1 MLIFQDLLSGSI
13 LHLQEVEVWWSENQY
28 VYGSYKMT
36 SYYLI
41 QWFWLVLLGFRSSC
55 SQSHQGVPKMLA
67 ALCVC
72 TGDKTKGPIRVFS
85 FQSLS
90 SLKSFLRKTWLQFP
104 RQDLCLSHKTF
115 STCFYLTLMTHN
127 EQRKDGRGPGGGS
140 EHWCIIWGHNG
151 EEYHKENN
159 SRRKGLPGK

>member
-1 MLIFQDLLSGSI
+1 
-13 LHLQEVEVWWSENQY
+13 
-28 VYGSYKMT
+28 
-36 SYYLI
+36 
-41 QWFWLVLLGFRSSC
+41 
-55 SQSHQGVPKMLA
+55 MLA

-159 SRRKGLPGK
+159 SRRKEEDFHSAGWNKCLSSILSSWGKAKTNLTFGQMVGS